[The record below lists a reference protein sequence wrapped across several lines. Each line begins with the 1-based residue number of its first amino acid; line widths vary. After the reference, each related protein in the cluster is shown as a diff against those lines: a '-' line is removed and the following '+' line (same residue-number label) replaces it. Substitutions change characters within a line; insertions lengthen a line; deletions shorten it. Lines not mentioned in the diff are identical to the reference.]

1 MSQGCSMQAE
11 LSSVLATKPAEAGHK
26 PRIPASCNGDRRP
39 VAESSVGC
47 YRARIPAAV
56 ETVRRQPKNHAGTA
70 MNLLGGSLLACPL
83 APSIVAGDPLHA
95 TPRPTLR
102 GSRTFPEPLAALA
115 GPFRSRT
122 PEDSACQYF
131 LEPTITI
138 SHQRWRHRYRSSSAI
153 LGQIPLYNSPR
164 ARVTAMGQ
172 SKRSC

>member
-1 MSQGCSMQAE
+1 MQAE

-39 VAESSVGC
+39 VTESSVGC

-172 SKRSC
+172 SNRSC

>member
-1 MSQGCSMQAE
+1 MQAE
-11 LSSVLATKPAEAGHK
+11 LSSVLATKPAEAGRK

-39 VAESSVGC
+39 VTESSVGC

-56 ETVRRQPKNHAGTA
+56 ETVRRQTEKPRRHCNEP
-70 MNLLGGSLLACPL
+70 LGRLLAGLPSGPFDCGWRSA
-83 APSIVAGDPLHA
+83 AP

-138 SHQRWRHRYRSSSAI
+138 SRQRWRHRYRSSSAI